1 LSSRQTYK
9 YQLKLEK
16 EGKAKSLE
24 QSCEDMRKS
33 ENNMIIERTNLTKI
47 EKKNKEERNG
57 KKRK

>member
-1 LSSRQTYK
+1 MSSRQTYK

-24 QSCEDMRKS
+24 QLCEDMRKS
-33 ENNMIIERTNLTKI
+33 ENNMIIERTNLTKM

>member
-1 LSSRQTYK
+1 MSSRQTYK

-24 QSCEDMRKS
+24 QLCEDMRKS

>member
-1 LSSRQTYK
+1 
-9 YQLKLEK
+9 LEK